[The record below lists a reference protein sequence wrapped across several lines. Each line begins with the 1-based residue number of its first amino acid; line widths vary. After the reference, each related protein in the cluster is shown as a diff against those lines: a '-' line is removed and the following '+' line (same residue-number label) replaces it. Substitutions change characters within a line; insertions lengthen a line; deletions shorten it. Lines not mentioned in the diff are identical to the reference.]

1 MSAPAAASTAI
12 SIPETCPVV
21 GRASPAATR
30 VCLLLADIAAVL
42 LARFLGAS
50 LWSLVNAS
58 IGIDNEFDLWMS
70 LWLFLLVYA
79 AFGLYS
85 ASGLGAVEELR
96 RIVLGAALVSLVL
109 TAAAFLSKAGGV
121 YSRAFSSAPAFWW
134 HCSRRSIGQR
144 CDGWS
149 PINRGGAYRF

>member
-1 MSAPAAASTAI
+1 RLWRCRKTKHGGSCWARKPEPTHRRTSGAMRFSENSKHGYVPRPREMSAPAVTTVI
-12 SIPETCPVV
+12 SIPDRLPAVL
-21 GRASPAATR
+21 RASPAATR
-30 VCLLLADIAAVL
+30 ACLLAADIAAVL

-96 RIVLGAALVSLVL
+96 RIVLGAA
-109 TAAAFLSKAGGV
+109 
-121 YSRAFSSAPAFWW
+121 
-134 HCSRRSIGQR
+134 
-144 CDGWS
+144 
-149 PINRGGAYRF
+149 

>member
-1 MSAPAAASTAI
+1 MSAPAAARTA
-12 SIPETCPVV
+12 SPVPEQLPVAL
-21 GRASPAATR
+21 RASPAATCL
-30 VCLLLADIAAVL
+30 CLLVADAAAIL
-42 LARFLGAS
+42 LARSLGAR

-58 IGIDNEFDLWMS
+58 VGKDNEFDLWMS
-70 LWLFLLVYA
+70 LTLFLLVYA

-149 PINRGGAYRF
+149 PINRGGAYR